1 MQQMTTGLG
10 IAFGAV
16 CLRLAS
22 LLRADGITA
31 DDHRFAAADF
41 HWAFAATALLTLL
54 PTIAYWRL
62 ARDAGDGII
71 KQ

>member
-22 LLRADGITA
+22 LLRTGGNLTGDHHFEIT
-31 DDHRFAAADF
+31 DF
-41 HWAFAATALLTLL
+41 HRAFAITALLTLL
-54 PTIAYWRL
+54 PTIAYWCL
-62 ARDAGDGII
+62 PHNAGRSITKI
-71 KQ
+71 